1 MSTVILAEKPSQ
13 ALAYASALK
22 QSTKKDGYFEIKDP
36 LFTDETFI
44 TFGFGHLVE
53 LAEPGHYDEKWQ
65 NWKLES
71 LPIFPDRY
79 DFEVAKDKGKQF
91 KIVAE
96 LLKKANTIIVATDSD
111 REGENIAWSI
121 IHKANA
127 FSKDKTFKRLWIN
140 SLEKDVIRSGF
151 QNLQPGM
158 NYYPFY
164 QEAQTRQIADWLI
177 GMNASPLYTLNLQQK
192 GVQGTFSLGRVQTP
206 TLYLI
211 FQRQEAIENFKK
223 EPFFEVEASI
233 KVNQGSFKGVLSPTQ
248 RFKTQEELLAFV
260 SSKQAKIGNQ
270 EGIIADV
277 QTKEKKTNSPSL
289 FSLSSLQSKVNQ
301 LYKATASQTLKAMQ
315 GLYEAKL
322 LSYPRTDTP
331 FITENEFAYLKA
343 NFGKYSGFLGLDLEM
358 VQTEPRKRYVD
369 GSKVQEHHAII
380 PTKQVPTESA
390 LAKMDDLQRKIYAL
404 VVKTTVAMFLPDYLY
419 EETKIQTKVA
429 DLLFQSIGK
438 TPKQEGWKILFK
450 QQTKEEK
457 EDVQTLPLVII
468 GERAEVGVKSVEKET
483 QPPKA
488 FTEGTLLTAMKT
500 ANKTVDDEEAI
511 KILQEVEGIGTEAT
525 RASIIEALK
534 QKEYIQVIKNKLVV
548 TEKGKLLCQAVESQH
563 LLTSAEMTA
572 KWETYLKKI
581 GKREGNQ
588 ENFINNIKKFIV
600 HLLENVPTDIEK
612 LNFSDYQEQKEKEA
626 EKNIVGK
633 CPKCGKEHWT
643 QDPDT
648 LDTWFSS
655 ALWPFSTLGWP
666 EKTEDLDYFYPN
678 DVLVTGYDIIFF
690 WVIRMIFSGYEQMGK
705 APFHTVLFHGLVRDS
720 QGRKMSKSLGN
731 GIDPLEVIDKYGA
744 DALRLT
750 LITGNAPGNDMRF
763 YWERVEAS
771 RNFANKV
778 WNASRFIMMNLEGV
792 ELREPKLDEL
802 HAADKWILSRV
813 NTLAKDATENM
824 DKFEL
829 GIAVQKVY
837 DFIWDEFCDWYIEI
851 AKVRTYK
858 KDENPES
865 ANAALWT
872 LKTVL
877 VNALKLLHPYMPFI
891 TEEIF
896 CTLQSDEETIMLSK
910 WPEYKEEW
918 NFPAEEAAI

>member
-1 MSTVILAEKPSQ
+1 M
-13 ALAYASALK
+13 
-22 QSTKKDGYFEIKDP
+22 
-36 LFTDETFI
+36 
-44 TFGFGHLVE
+44 
-53 LAEPGHYDEKWQ
+53 
-65 NWKLES
+65 
-71 LPIFPDRY
+71 PIFPDRY
-79 DFEVAKDKGKQF
+79 DFEVATDKKKQF

-96 LLKKANTIIVATDSD
+96 LLKQANTIIVATDSD

-127 FSKDKTFKRLWIN
+127 FSKDKTYKRLWIN

-211 FQRQEAIENFKK
+211 FQRQEAIENFRK

-233 KVNQGSFKGVLSPTQ
+233 KVNQGSFKGVISPTQ

-260 SSKQAKIGNQ
+260 SSEQAKIGNQ

-419 EETKIQTKVA
+419 EETKIQTK
-429 DLLFQSIGK
+429 
-438 TPKQEGWKILFK
+438 
-450 QQTKEEK
+450 EEE

-468 GERAEVGVKSVEKET
+468 GEHAEVDVKSAEKET

-588 ENFINNIKKFIV
+588 ENFITNIKKFIV
-600 HLLENVPTDIEK
+600 HLLEAVPNDIEK

-626 EKNIVGK
+626 EKSIVGK
-633 CPKCGKEHWT
+633 CPKCGNNIVLKKSFYGCSNYPECKFTLAEHFRKKKLTKTNVKE
-643 QDPDT
+643 
-648 LDTWFSS
+648 L
-655 ALWPFSTLGWP
+655 
-666 EKTEDLDYFYPN
+666 
-678 DVLVTGYDIIFF
+678 
-690 WVIRMIFSGYEQMGK
+690 
-705 APFHTVLFHGLVRDS
+705 
-720 QGRKMSKSLGN
+720 
-731 GIDPLEVIDKYGA
+731 
-744 DALRLT
+744 
-750 LITGNAPGNDMRF
+750 
-763 YWERVEAS
+763 
-771 RNFANKV
+771 
-778 WNASRFIMMNLEGV
+778 LEGK
-792 ELREPKLDEL
+792 E
-802 HAADKWILSRV
+802 
-813 NTLAKDATENM
+813 TLVKGIKTKDRKSYN
-824 DKFEL
+824 
-829 GIAVQKVY
+829 AVVKIGEKGY
-837 DFIWDEFCDWYIEI
+837 IDFISF
-851 AKVRTYK
+851 
-858 KDENPES
+858 
-865 ANAALWT
+865 
-872 LKTVL
+872 
-877 VNALKLLHPYMPFI
+877 
-891 TEEIF
+891 
-896 CTLQSDEETIMLSK
+896 SK
-910 WPEYKEEW
+910 
-918 NFPAEEAAI
+918 